1 MREKG
6 GYEMCIASAK
16 GGAARQIMARS
27 EKTHSGK
34 IVLSLKGAEMPAS
47 GKLRRREEGD
57 FYSKKNVSGA
67 GCWTVV
73 EA

>member
-1 MREKG
+1 MTD
-6 GYEMCIASAK
+6 AK
-16 GGAARQIMARS
+16 GSVVRQVMARS
-27 EKTHSGK
+27 EKSHKGK

-47 GKLRRREEGD
+47 GKLRRGDEGD
-57 FYSKKNVSGA
+57 FCYKKNVSGA